1 MNNIVNPVVVTTAFF
16 TAILFTDLF
25 ENKYKNLSAHA
36 LFGFFCILLVSLL
49 CKSNM
54 YAFAW
59 LVCAIPLLLIT
70 GSLIIRDFRAQ
81 ATDSKTIHYP
91 TPIEQKYSPAPY
103 FL

>member
-1 MNNIVNPVVVTTAFF
+1 MSNVVNPVVVTTAFF

-25 ENKYKNLSAHA
+25 QGKYEALVPHA
-36 LFGFFCILLVSLL
+36 LFGFFWILVVSVL

-59 LVCAIPLLLIT
+59 LVTASPLLLIT
-70 GSLIIRDFRAQ
+70 GSLIIRDFKGQVAE
-81 ATDSKTIHYP
+81 SKQIQYARPLEH
-91 TPIEQKYSPAPY
+91 KYNPAPY